1 MPVVDFAQFVTIRE
15 PNPVSWVHGAQ
26 KDFGLRCSCWK
37 EYDALVW
44 VLLDSTA
51 MSEQNFLCFFF
62 KREGCELVEWACW
75 GGDVSEA
82 LFVHGSSSP
91 SVCRYVFYMV

>member
-15 PNPVSWVHGAQ
+15 PDPVSWVHSAQ

-44 VLLDSTA
+44 VLLYSTA
-51 MSEQNFLCFFF
+51 MSEHNFLCFLF
-62 KREGCELVEWACW
+62 KRRCCELLERACW
-75 GGDVSEA
+75 CSDVSEA
-82 LFVHGSSSP
+82 LFVHGSSSFHC
-91 SVCRYVFYMV
+91 VDMYFI

>member
-15 PNPVSWVHGAQ
+15 PDPVSWVHSAQ

-51 MSEQNFLCFFF
+51 MSEHNFLCFFF
-62 KREGCELVEWACW
+62 KRGGCELVEWACW

-82 LFVHGSSSP
+82 LFVHGSSLSL
-91 SVCRYVFYMV
+91 CRYVFYMV